1 MLFIYLEECLQTTPI
16 SNCVAKQA
24 SFFTLLLPDEK
35 KNPLLHQLEMLCSI
49 EDKVDTASDSEAV
62 CSG

>member
-1 MLFIYLEECLQTTPI
+1 MLFIYLVECLQTTPI

-24 SFFTLLLPDEK
+24 SFFSTLLLPDEK
-35 KNPLLHQLEMLCSI
+35 KTLLHQLEMLCSI

-62 CSG
+62 SSG

>member
-24 SFFTLLLPDEK
+24 SFFLPCCCQIK
-35 KNPLLHQLEMLCSI
+35 KTLLHQLEMLCSI